1 VGADSQVSFAF
12 CFVCAMMM
20 ARYFA
25 LVGSATALTR
35 PNFTLWFG
43 NK

>member
-1 VGADSQVSFAF
+1 LLFSVPCSFVSI
-12 CFVCAMMM
+12 M

-25 LVGSATALTR
+25 LVGSVAAVTQ
-35 PNFTLWFG
+35 PEFTLWFG